1 MNLVIHE
8 RLDDDFWL
16 SPVTFVVALIYAEH
30 EGG

>member
-1 MNLVIHE
+1 LVFYE

-30 EGG
+30 EGC